1 MLTDWFHRLGT
12 SSFDNRPDV
21 LASIV
26 AGARHTHLVSP
37 AGCVGWDTVGRRT
50 GAIILEKMNILK
62 EVVLLIVFLA
72 KRFIAQKVSVNP
84 KEKVGFQIP
93 YIVC

>member
-1 MLTDWFHRLGT
+1 MVSSLCLGT

-62 EVVLLIVFLA
+62 EVVLLIVILA
-72 KRFIAQKVSVNP
+72 RRFIAQKVSVNP
-84 KEKVGFQIP
+84 KEMVGFQIP
-93 YIVC
+93 DIVG